1 MAFSQPESLPAMAAS
16 RLLITSMISAALC
29 FGSAACSEAQ
39 ELQQNSSDESW
50 TATTVGSTENV
61 TPWRT
66 TRSHTQSGNRTVDK
80 QRVEVIGPDGQ
91 FRPDTETE
99 TETVRVDD
107 TTTRTVVRTYK
118 WDGNRRRTL
127 AWVTEEEVRSTAS
140 GDRQAVC
147 MTSSS
152 DVNGNLQIV
161 KREVTD
167 TRKTSPETQETETK
181 VYLRDGGGSF
191 MMAERTQELQK
202 RSDDHTI
209 EVMKKTLLPDG
220 NGNWKVDELTE
231 KTIQGNDRN
240 RTTEERISRPD
251 AEGRLSE
258 ILRAVGE
265 ETENPAGERRSTV
278 DKYSRNVPGSTDDG
292 SMHWTQRVTTLQK
305 KVSDGETTE
314 QQVEQPN
321 PGNPSDGPQVTAKT
335 RYKVQY
341 GALGSE
347 EKKTTQVRDGNGT
360 FRVFYV
366 DTRKSDQVPPAP

>member
-1 MAFSQPESLPAMAAS
+1 MAFSKLESQPAVSAS
-16 RLLITSMISAALC
+16 RLLITSMISAVLC

-39 ELQQNSSDESW
+39 ELQQNSSYESW

-66 TRSHTQSGNRTVDK
+66 TQSHTKSGNRTVDK
-80 QRVEVIGPDGQ
+80 QRVEVLGPDGQ
-91 FRPDTETE
+91 FRPDTEIE

-118 WDGNRRRTL
+118 WDGNGRRTL
-127 AWVTEEEVRSTAS
+127 AWVTEEEARSTAN
-140 GDRQAVC
+140 GGRQAVC
-147 MTSSS
+147 TTSSS
-152 DVNGNLQIV
+152 DVNGNLQIM

-167 TRKTSPETQETETK
+167 TRKTSPETQETDTK
-181 VYLRDGGGSF
+181 VYLRDGDGGF
-191 MMAERTQELQK
+191 MMAGQTQELQK

-231 KTIQGNDRN
+231 KTVQGNDGN
-240 RTTEERISRPD
+240 RTTEERMSRPD

-265 ETENPAGERRSTV
+265 EAENPAGERRNTV
-278 DKYSRNVPGSTDDG
+278 DKFSRNVPGSTDDG
-292 SMHWTQRVTTLQK
+292 SMHWTQRITTLQK

-321 PGNPSDGPQVTAKT
+321 PDNPIDGPQVIAKT
-335 RYKVQY
+335 RYTVQY

-347 EKKTTQVRDGNGT
+347 EKKTTQVRDGDGT

-366 DTRKSDQVPPAP
+366 ETRKSDQVHPAP